1 MEGKSFFLNLNM
13 KIAILKVTR
22 SNSLIIFHDLN
33 IGLECSS
40 NFENVIIRITCIN
53 NNLLSIIPCAL
64 IVRSLR
70 FWHSLANKQ

>member
-22 SNSLIIFHDLN
+22 SNSLIIFNDLN

-40 NFENVIIRITCIN
+40 NFENVIIRITFFEKHR
-53 NNLLSIIPCAL
+53 
-64 IVRSLR
+64 VVEG
-70 FWHSLANKQ
+70 

>member
-22 SNSLIIFHDLN
+22 SNSLIIFNDLN

-40 NFENVIIRITCIN
+40 NFENVIITH
-53 NNLLSIIPCAL
+53 NLF
-64 IVRSLR
+64 LR
-70 FWHSLANKQ
+70 NIEGLKGTWMSVSPSYDTID